1 MDQIELNPADIV
13 DAVDQEIM
21 NWLLQEEE
29 ADVVRLK
36 DTSHVLAQEIN
47 PTTCCDCPSMQKNW
61 TKASM
66 MKGIASS

>member
-36 DTSHVLAQEIN
+36 DNSRVLAQEIN
-47 PTTCCDCPSMQKNW
+47 PDDLLRLPID
-61 TKASM
+61 AEE
-66 MKGIASS
+66 